1 MLEKEIEDY
10 FVWSVEMAGG
20 KTWKFTSPAQR
31 GVSDR
36 IVCMPDGKV
45 YFVELKKK
53 GGNLSELQKIFGAE
67 MKRLNTNYE
76 VLWSI
81 EEIDKWIKRQ

>member
-53 GGNLSELQKIFGAE
+53 GGKLSELQKIFGAE